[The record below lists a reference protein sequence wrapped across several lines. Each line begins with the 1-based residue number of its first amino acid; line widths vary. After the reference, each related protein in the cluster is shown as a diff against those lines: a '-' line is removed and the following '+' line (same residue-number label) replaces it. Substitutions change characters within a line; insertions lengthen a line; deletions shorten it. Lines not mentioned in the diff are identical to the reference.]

1 MSWWIYL
8 RQSLLVPKK
17 LLLSEFGIFLVKDLM
32 TVKCEFELKGKWWI
46 ISLFL
51 HPNQSKKR
59 KHYITQIFV
68 LVPADAGSCS
78 VHWSPSFTSIIAL
91 ALSTAARQATGPRV
105 AEVMWVFSAY
115 FMSKYWYFYFLG
127 TYKWLFKVPKGPWNL
142 PLILW
147 IFLNFGHLGVHHSSD
162 PLLGIFNELSAVNEA
177 RWNGTGQNWFCPE
190 KNQLTGIFSELS
202 E

>member
-1 MSWWIYL
+1 MKG
-8 RQSLLVPKK
+8 V
-17 LLLSEFGIFLVKDLM
+17 LM
-32 TVKCEFELKGKWWI
+32 DISPTVI
-46 ISLFL
+46 IG
-51 HPNQSKKR
+51 SKKTFTER
-59 KHYITQIFV
+59 VWHFPSKGFDDSKMWIRIKRQVVDNQPIPTPKPKQKKKTLYNTN
-68 LVPADAGSCS
+68 LCAGACSSCS
-78 VHWSPSFTSIIAL
+78 VHWSPSFTSIIAS

-162 PLLGIFNELSAVNEA
+162 PLLGSELSAVNEA
-177 RWNGTGQNWFCPE
+177 GGKGTAQNWFCPE
-190 KNQLTGIFSELS
+190 KNQLTGYQVCL
-202 E
+202 